1 MKKIIIALIVFMSF
15 STLIN
20 AQLKMTSNDF
30 PTYQGVVEVNG
41 QTADYIFSDLNVWYN
56 NQFKA
61 MAKTIQMEDTERQRL
76 IIKAS
81 FPFEFTQMVVKK
93 THGKCDVLITFDTKD
108 ERFRFLIEVLDVYID
123 GNKSI
128 MKDMLNKPN
137 KKTSKMALEQ
147 VTIIKNKIV
156 EDISV
161 IEKTSSTD
169 W

>member
-1 MKKIIIALIVFMSF
+1 MKKVILALIVFMSF
-15 STLIN
+15 SSLIN
-20 AQLKMTSNDF
+20 AQLKMSSNDF
-30 PTYQGVVEVNG
+30 PTYQGVVEVKG

-61 MAKTIQMEDTERQRL
+61 MAKTIQMEDMERQRL

-81 FPFEFTQMVVKK
+81 FPFEYNQLVVKK

-128 MKDMLNKPN
+128 MKELLSKPN
-137 KKTSKMALEQ
+137 KKTSKMVLEQ
-147 VTIIKNKIV
+147 VTAIKNKIV
-156 EDISV
+156 SDIATV
-161 IEKTSSTD
+161 EKTSSTD